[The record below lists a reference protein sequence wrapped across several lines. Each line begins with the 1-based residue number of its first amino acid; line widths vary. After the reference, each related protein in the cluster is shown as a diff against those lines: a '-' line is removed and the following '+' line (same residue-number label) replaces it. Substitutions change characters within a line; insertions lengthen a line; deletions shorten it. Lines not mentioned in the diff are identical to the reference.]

1 MLFLMEQIFRIN
13 RLLMIVEGCTIC
25 SFRSCVDDER
35 SHFLE
40 QKNSR
45 KLEVL
50 LKLEMNITGLWN
62 YTELYVPLIRR
73 LQALGIEYVVAPY
86 EADAELG
93 FLSRNNYVDFVITED
108 GDSLV
113 YGCRCVLFKL
123 DNGIGQEIDTSRLN
137 ECTEMN
143 FCGWTHDMF
152 TYMCVLSGCDYLP
165 SLHGVGIRTAYS
177 IVSKG
182 KRPDHIFEMLRR
194 KTEVPDLWMRQ

>member
-1 MLFLMEQIFRIN
+1 MCRRREESLSRAKE
-13 RLLMIVEGCTIC
+13 
-25 SFRSCVDDER
+25 
-35 SHFLE
+35 LE
-40 QKNSR
+40 KIGSIAEARNEYYR
-45 KLEVL
+45 ALE
-50 LKLEMNITGLWN
+50 ITP
-62 YTELYVPLIRR
+62 ELYVPLIRR

-108 GDSLV
+108 GVSLV